1 MTRLDLIPRSPTWFG
16 RHRGGSG
23 LPSRLETAPGALET
37 PRYFDFADA
46 QIYTVTHSPPGIR
59 RGAVLLCG
67 PFGIERERAYLT
79 LVLWSRM
86 LAVRGFEVMRFDYRG
101 QGESTG
107 QFEDMTITRWRE
119 DAAFCAARLSAAGG
133 GGPLILQ
140 GVRLGALIAAELF
153 ASGSGDGLLLWEP
166 PVSAE
171 ALLRDTLRHNLIA
184 QRLARSEAKPRVREQ
199 LIAALES
206 GERVNVDGYSWS
218 FSLWEDA
225 ARHPLILPPPSESR
239 PWHALQTR
247 SAAAPRGTQPSRP
260 ETVDADTFWS
270 SSSPHLVPRSEDFF
284 RASLRWMDEQ
294 RPWRAERT

>member
-1 MTRLDLIPRSPTWFG
+1 MRIVHPP
-16 RHRGGSG
+16 
-23 LPSRLETAPGALET
+23 PSRLDAHPERPGTAPGAPES
-37 PRYFDFADA
+37 PRYFDFADG
-46 QIYTVTHSPPGIR
+46 QIYTVTHSPACAR

-67 PFGIERERAYLT
+67 PFGVERERAYLT
-79 LVLWSRM
+79 LVRWSRM
-86 LAVRGFEVMRFDYRG
+86 LAGQGFEVMRFDYRG

-107 QFEDMTITRWRE
+107 QFEDMTIARWRE
-119 DAAFCAARLSAAGG
+119 DAAFCAARLSGAGRG
-133 GGPLILQ
+133 DPLILH

-153 ASGSGDGLLLWEP
+153 ASGYGDGLLLWEA

-184 QRLARSEAKPRVREQ
+184 QRLAHPDAPHRVREQ

-206 GERVNVDGYSWS
+206 GEHVNVDGYSWS

-239 PWHALQTR
+239 PWHSLQTR
-247 SAAAPRGTQPSRP
+247 SAAAPRRTQSSRP

-284 RASLRWMDEQ
+284 RASLRWIDEQ
-294 RPWRAERT
+294 RPWRAERS